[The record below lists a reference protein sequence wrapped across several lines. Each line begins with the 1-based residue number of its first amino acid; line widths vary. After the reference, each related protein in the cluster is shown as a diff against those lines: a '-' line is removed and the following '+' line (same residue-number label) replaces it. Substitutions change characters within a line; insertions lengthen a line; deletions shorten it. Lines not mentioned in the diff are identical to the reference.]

1 MRNSSQT
8 VSIPDPTPFLF
19 LIATASALVWAIGE
33 SSLTGTL
40 ILGAATVPFAIYLIS
55 RHFTAA
61 AVLLIAATV
70 MPRFFV
76 EISGLKARPEH
87 IAVGLMCVAM
97 PFWWKKVKDQPL
109 WIRAD
114 YLLVVYIVVNFVSS
128 AFMSVD
134 RSQTVKWAAQQML
147 VILPYFFLRILITNR
162 QRLRKAIEILLAV
175 GVIEALYGLLCFYSN
190 RFFGT
195 EFGMEI
201 GQYGSIPGTYGTQL
215 EANILGSTSAAC
227 MIMLLTLYFKER
239 KSKFLAGAAITYAG
253 MAVSLSRAAVL
264 AAGVASLV
272 VIFYYWKKK
281 IVTAQMLTRVA
292 ATLLVVT
299 LVLAP
304 ALVSL
309 YNERF
314 STLEVSDVSADS
326 NTTVRVVTIAVAFD
340 NILEHP
346 ILGNGTASF
355 QLLSTYSEMG
365 WSDVEQAAWIGNTE
379 VRVLHDM
386 GIVGL
391 VVFGLFIWY
400 LFIPALK
407 LAKRHATPELLGLLF
422 AAVLYSISFQATE
435 GTFMGFSWIHLGL
448 IACAVSLSQNAR
460 ETLPDQ
466 AAGNFH

>member
-1 MRNSSQT
+1 MRNPSQSL
-8 VSIPDPTPFLF
+8 SIPDPTPLLF
-19 LIATASALVWAIGE
+19 LIATASALVWAVGE
-33 SSLTGTL
+33 SSWTGVL
-40 ILGAATVPFAIYLIS
+40 ILSAVIVPAVVYFVS
-55 RHFTAA
+55 RSFTAA
-61 AVLLIAATV
+61 AVLLIAATA
-70 MPRFFV
+70 MPRFFIEV
-76 EISGLKARPEH
+76 SSLKARPEH
-87 IAVGLMCVAM
+87 IAVGFMCLAM
-97 PFWWKKVKDQPL
+97 PFWWKRVKDQPL

-114 YLLVVYIVVNFVSS
+114 YLLVIYIGVNFVSS

-134 RSQTVKWAAQQML
+134 RNQTVKWAAQQML
-147 VILPYFFLRILITNR
+147 VILPYFFLRVLITNR
-162 QRLRKAIEILLAV
+162 QRFRKAIEVLLAV
-175 GVIEALYGLLCFYSN
+175 GVLEALYGLLCFYSN

-239 KSKFLAGAAITYAG
+239 KAKFLAGAAITYAG

-264 AAGVASLV
+264 AAGAASLV

-281 IVTAQMLTRVA
+281 IITAQMLTRVA
-292 ATLLVVT
+292 ATLLAVT

-355 QLLSTYSEMG
+355 QLLSSYGEMG

-379 VRVLHDM
+379 IRVLHDM

-391 VVFGLFIWY
+391 VVFGLFVWY

-435 GTFMGFSWIHLGL
+435 GTFMGFCWIHLGL
-448 IACAVSLSQNAR
+448 IGCAVSLSRNDR
-460 ETLPDQ
+460 DIGPDR
-466 AAGNFH
+466 AVGISN